1 MFQRNNYNLL
11 KTSCFFL
18 KKTLLFFQKKWILFF
33 QKNNYIANSTKKSW
47 KLFKS
52 ESGASK
58 IIMYIIYSLM
68 LCIYITSEHG
78 HVRLNYRYV
87 TLWNYRKIFE
97 IIDNFL
103 KLSIV
108 FGKLSIISKMAR
120 AISFNIF
127 LKAHIWPPKGKYSVL
142 LFKRFCSKNLNLNLI
157 TCRRILTLRQT
168 VAFTGQRWQ
177 LTQHL
182 INVLDSLLRTEYWAE
197 NEKLGLTHSIFYF
210 LFPITYGTD

>member
-1 MFQRNNYNLL
+1 M
-11 KTSCFFL
+11 
-18 KKTLLFFQKKWILFF
+18 FF
-33 QKNNYIANSTKKSW
+33 QKNNYIANSTKKIVKTFQEW
-47 KLFKS
+47 VRCFK
-52 ESGASK
+52 
-58 IIMYIIYSLM
+58 
-68 LCIYITSEHG
+68 
-78 HVRLNYRYV
+78 NYYV
-87 TLWNYRKIFE
+87 HNVLTYVVYLHNIWAWPCAIELSIGNFWNYRNFFE

-127 LKAHIWPPKGKYSVL
+127 LKAHIWPPKRKYSVL

-177 LTQHL
+177 LTQYL
-182 INVLDSLLRTEYWAE
+182 MNVLRLAYSLLKTEYWAE

-210 LFPITYGTD
+210 IFPITYGTD

>member
-1 MFQRNNYNLL
+1 MQI
-11 KTSCFFL
+11 
-18 KKTLLFFQKKWILFF
+18 Q
-33 QKNNYIANSTKKSW
+33 QKKSW

-58 IIMYIIYSLM
+58 IIMYIMYSLI
-68 LCIYITSEHG
+68 LCNYISSEHR
-78 HVRLNYRYV
+78 HVRLNYRYI

-127 LKAHIWPPKGKYSVL
+127 LKAHIWPPKRKYSVL

-182 INVLDSLLRTEYWAE
+182 MNVFRLAYSLLRTEYWAE

-210 LFPITYGTD
+210 IFPITYGTD